1 MLLDTIMDQNFM
13 CQDKLKGWVRQLENE
28 ITENPLSKHV
38 SHLYAFTKIVEGY
51 QRQMHKLNLLLE
63 PEKWSESAAGSF
75 FAPEEP
81 VLTSASNAGRRGP
94 EFGSH
99 SKRPYLQPNAP
110 GHLLLTHVLTLTQH
124 GLCAALPCA
133 GY

>member
-81 VLTSASNAGRRGP
+81 VPTSAFHRQ
-94 EFGSH
+94 E
-99 SKRPYLQPNAP
+99 
-110 GHLLLTHVLTLTQH
+110 
-124 GLCAALPCA
+124 CA
-133 GY
+133 

>member
-63 PEKWSESAAGSF
+63 PEKWSESAAGTF

-81 VLTSASNAGRRGP
+81 VRMLS
-94 EFGSH
+94 
-99 SKRPYLQPNAP
+99 RPSTFYNKQAVTTAARTP
-110 GHLLLTHVLTLTQH
+110 
-124 GLCAALPCA
+124 ALPYHLHPA
-133 GY
+133 AATN